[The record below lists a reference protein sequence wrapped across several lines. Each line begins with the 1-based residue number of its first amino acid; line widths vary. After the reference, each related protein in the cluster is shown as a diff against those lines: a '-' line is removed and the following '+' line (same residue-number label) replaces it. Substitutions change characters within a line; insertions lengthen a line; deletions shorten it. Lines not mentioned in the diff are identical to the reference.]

1 MYRNSIA
8 HIKISKLLSPNI
20 DIGKGTEQG
29 HPLSPDLFKIYIN
42 DLSSLLKSVGDYPI
56 LADVL
61 ISHLLWADDL
71 VLLALSPKAL
81 QDNINI
87 LLGFFNTMSLELNI
101 KKTKIAIFFNKS
113 NTALWLPSLMPPL

>member
-1 MYRNSIA
+1 
-8 HIKISKLLSPNI
+8 LSPNI

-42 DLSSLLKSVGDYPI
+42 DLSSLLKTAGDYPI

-101 KKTKIAIFFNKS
+101 KKTKIVIFFNKS

>member
-1 MYRNSIA
+1 M
-8 HIKISKLLSPNI
+8 SPNI

-29 HPLSPDLFKIYIN
+29 HPLSPDLFKIYIK

-81 QDNINI
+81 QGNINI
-87 LLGFFNTMSLELNI
+87 LFDFCNSMGLEVNI
-101 KKTKIAIFFNKS
+101 KKKPRFSYSALLKENNPMKHSFWEASPS
-113 NTALWLPSLMPPL
+113 NTPKNTAILA

>member
-1 MYRNSIA
+1 MYKNSIA
-8 HIKISKLLSPNI
+8 HIKISKLLTPKI

-29 HPLSPDLFKIYIN
+29 HPLSLDLFKIYIN
-42 DLSSLLKSVGDYPI
+42 DLSSLLKSVSDYPV

-81 QDNINI
+81 QININI
-87 LLGFFNTMSLELNI
+87 LFDFCNSMGLEVNI
-101 KKTKIAIFFNKS
+101 KKRLRSSYSALPKEMPWCQS
-113 NTALWLPSLMPPL
+113 NRKK